1 MEKSLSFLLSSFLSF
16 LLPSLCNAL
25 SSCPLSEAP
34 SWPSSNPY
42 GKNNLQEMSLSHLA
56 HLAKCARAT
65 TRWYESEGTHLRIRS
80 SRVQLAFNKTCPFL
94 LDSWAFLGFLCA
106 HVSSQTVFPQQKSKP
121 EFCSCGT
128 CFSPHMLKVLWQ
140 GLYMFLLAEA
150 HLYLAP
156 HVTNINHSKPL
167 CFLKN

>member
-42 GKNNLQEMSLSHLA
+42 GKNSLQEMSLSHFA
-56 HLAKCARAT
+56 HLAKCACET
-65 TRWYESEGTHLRIRS
+65 TRWYESEGTHLRIGS
-80 SRVQLAFNKTCPFL
+80 SRVQLAFNKTRPFL

-106 HVSSQTVFPQQKSKP
+106 HVSSQTISTTEVKARFLQLWNVLL
-121 EFCSCGT
+121 
-128 CFSPHMLKVLWQ
+128 SPHAE
-140 GLYMFLLAEA
+140 GPLAGFVYVPVGRGSS
-150 HLYLAP
+150 LPTTPRDKY
-156 HVTNINHSKPL
+156 KPL
-167 CFLKN
+167 ETTVFS